1 MWYVFNWT
9 DFMNNIGHFFN
20 VAYGLTILVVV
31 LLVVFEN
38 RSPLKSISWI
48 LIITL
53 IPIAGVVLYFFFGQK
68 YQKEILYS
76 RKVAKYQRRI
86 NAISR
91 TQLKQ
96 LSSVNMMELGNKVST
111 KKDIMTLLLNSDK
124 AFLTHNTHVKI
135 LNNGSETFADLKQA
149 LQNARHHIHLEFY
162 ILKFGGI
169 GDEIFEI
176 LKAKAEQGVEVRVIY
191 DSVGSYHM
199 PRRKKKEYHASGIEL
214 KSFQKVIFP
223 ILSSKVNYRN
233 HRKIVVID
241 GKTGYTG
248 GLNISDKYVENNPT
262 NTYWRDTFVRIE
274 GNAANAL
281 QAIFMNDW
289 YYVTKESIYNDVYF
303 HEEKESK
310 QNLTQIISSGPDSG
324 WHAISQFYFSAIA
337 SSTEHVY
344 IASPYFIPNDEIS
357 FALKAAALRGVDVKI
372 LIPKYSDTFISRWS
386 TESYLT
392 EMMKAGVKIYHYTRG
407 FLHSKILISDGV
419 LSSIGSANLD
429 YRSLETNFEV
439 NAVFYDEQIAKKLS
453 QQFYYDL
460 KDSYLLKPRQWK
472 KRPFHKKIASSFARL
487 FAPLM

>member
-20 VAYGLTILVVV
+20 AAYVLTIVVVV

-53 IPIAGVVLYFFFGQK
+53 IPVAGVILYFFFGQK
-68 YQKEILYS
+68 YQKQILYG

-91 TQLKQ
+91 TQLKE
-96 LSSVNMMELGNKVST
+96 LSSVDMMKLDPKVAS
-111 KKDIMTLLLNSDK
+111 KKDIMTLLLNNDN

-149 LQNARHHIHLEFY
+149 LQKARHHIHLEFY

-169 GDEIFEI
+169 GNEIFDI
-176 LKAKAEQGVEVRVIY
+176 LKEKAKEGVEVRVIY

-199 PRRKKKEYHASGIEL
+199 PRHKKREYRECGIQL

-223 ILSSKVNYRN
+223 LLSSKVNYRN

-241 GKTGYTG
+241 GKIGYTG
-248 GLNISDKYVENNPT
+248 GLNISDKYIENNPT
-262 NTYWRDTFVRIE
+262 NTYWRDTFVRID

-303 HEEKESK
+303 HEEKENRN
-310 QNLTQIISSGPDSG
+310 NLTQIISSGPDSG
-324 WHAISQFYFSAIA
+324 WHAISQFYFSAIT
-337 SSTEHVY
+337 SSTDHVY

-357 FALKAAALRGVDVKI
+357 FALKAAALRGIDVKI

-392 EMMKAGVKIYHYTRG
+392 EMMKAGVKIYHYTKG
-407 FLHSKILISDGV
+407 FLHSKILISDSV

-439 NAVFYDEQIAKKLS
+439 NAVFYNEKITEMLTR
-453 QQFYYDL
+453 QFVNDL
-460 KDSYLLKPRQWK
+460 RYADLLKARKWK
-472 KRPFHKKIASSFARL
+472 KRPLHKKVASSFARL